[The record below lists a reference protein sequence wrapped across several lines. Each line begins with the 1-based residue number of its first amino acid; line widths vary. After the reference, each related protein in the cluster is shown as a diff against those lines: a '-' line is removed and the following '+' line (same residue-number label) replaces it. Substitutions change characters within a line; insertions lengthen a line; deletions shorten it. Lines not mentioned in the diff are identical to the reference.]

1 MKISRKYETFSSES
15 DDENYDE
22 SSSIDEETE
31 KKRKVSLLNQLYT
44 CHKQWELQSKQ
55 QMVVSYI
62 LKRAYQ
68 VYQV

>member
-31 KKRKVSLLNQLYT
+31 KKKSFSP
-44 CHKQWELQSKQ
+44 QSIIHLSQTVGASK
-55 QMVVSYI
+55 
-62 LKRAYQ
+62 
-68 VYQV
+68 